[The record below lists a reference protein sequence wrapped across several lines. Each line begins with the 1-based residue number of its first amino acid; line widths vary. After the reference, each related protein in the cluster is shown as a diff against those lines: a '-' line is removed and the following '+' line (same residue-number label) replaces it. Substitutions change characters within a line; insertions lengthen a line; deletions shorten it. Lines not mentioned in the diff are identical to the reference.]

1 LLIGRG
7 EYATFPDLFWKCQY
21 EWSGKKQTGKGID
34 LEEKKVTVNTY
45 YGSNFFESEG
55 ERFKKY

>member
-1 LLIGRG
+1 
-7 EYATFPDLFWKCQY
+7 
-21 EWSGKKQTGKGID
+21 